1 VAGGG
6 ILVSEGTLHD
16 VTWCTGNCS
25 FISDLKILSLT
36 NFDLI
41 IGMAWLEQ
49 YSPNFDLIIGMAWLE
64 QYSPMQVHWKSNWLQ
79 FQYHGALV
87 RLQGLQADCQEPILL
102 EICCASTQSELP
114 DLSNLLVEL

>member
-1 VAGGG
+1 VPGGG

-36 NFDLI
+36 
-41 IGMAWLEQ
+41 
-49 YSPNFDLIIGMAWLE
+49 NFDLIIGMAWLE